1 MASSLLQT
9 SEKPAS
15 ARHHYKRNPPA
26 SVESAAFAR
35 RNGPL
40 SLAVWRR
47 GAGVT
52 FFYTLAAIYFTWPLA
67 MQFRTHT
74 IGHMD
79 PPFSAW
85 RLAWIARNLVQGG
98 TNLFDANIFWPSP
111 RTLAF
116 SDAMLVQGTLAV
128 PLTALGFTPLE
139 LANLLTLLAMV
150 LSGVAAYVLARRL
163 SGHIGAAL
171 LAGLVFAFSPYRLDH
186 LAHLELQWAFW
197 IPLAVWAWHRM
208 LDGGRWVDGMLCGVF
223 VLLQLLSSIYYGLF
237 LATTF
242 VVLGGITFVQRWR
255 TARGFPLSRPALA
268 GLVLGGVV
276 LGLGATEY
284 ARPYRLAESRVGERG
299 IEETRRYSAKW
310 SSFITTRPDN
320 RVYGPLTGEWDEEEK
335 RLHPGLTPVVLGAAA
350 FVPAIPPAAIAYG
363 ASLLFSADM
372 AMGMN
377 GRIFPLLRK
386 VIPQFRGLRAPARFG
401 VLVQLCVAVLA
412 ALGLAQLTRRWPR
425 MATPLVACALTLTV
439 VEYSA
444 RPLALMGMPTKAPP
458 IYKWLS
464 LQPKGIVTLELPVPR
479 PNALPEQDPYYQ
491 YNSIFHWQPLVNGYS
506 GHYFRPYIDLLEDM
520 KTYPSERAD
529 RAIQRSGAQLI
540 IVHRAFYPVGRYEP
554 LIEKMDANPKLQL
567 IKISDDM
574 LGEARAYLFL
584 PNYRAKGP
592 GAVGN

>member
-1 MASSLLQT
+1 MASSLRQT
-9 SEKPAS
+9 TEKPTS
-15 ARHHYKRNPPA
+15 TLHHYKRNPPA
-26 SVESAAFAR
+26 PVESRTPAGR
-35 RNGPL
+35 SGPL

-47 GAGVT
+47 AIGVV

-67 MQFRTHT
+67 VQFRTHT

-85 RLAWIARNLVQGG
+85 RLAWIARHLVHGG

-128 PLTALGFTPLE
+128 PLTALGFSPLE
-139 LANLLTLLAMV
+139 LANLLTLAAMV
-150 LSGVAAYVLARRL
+150 FSGVAAYVLARRL
-163 SGHIGAAL
+163 TGHTGAAL
-171 LAGLVFAFSPYRLDH
+171 LAGLVFAYAPYRLDH

-197 IPLAVWAWHRM
+197 IPLAFWAWHRT
-208 LDGGRWVDGMLCGVF
+208 LDGGRWVDGTLCGVF

-242 VVLGGITFVQRWR
+242 GVLGGITLALRWR
-255 TARGFPLSRPALA
+255 AVRRFPLSRQAVA
-268 GLVLGGVV
+268 GLALGAAL
-276 LGLGATEY
+276 LGLGAAEY
-284 ARPYRLAESRVGERG
+284 GRPYRLAATRVGERG

-310 SSFITTRPDN
+310 SSFVTTRPDN
-320 RVYGPLTGEWDEEEK
+320 RLYGPLTGQWDEEEK
-335 RLHPGLTPVVLGAAA
+335 RLHPGVTPVVLATAA
-350 FVPAIPPAAIAYG
+350 FVPAVPPLAIAYG
-363 ASLLFSADM
+363 GALLVSADM

-377 GRIFPLLRK
+377 GQLFPALRK
-386 VIPQFRGLRAPARFG
+386 VVPQFRGLRAPARFG
-401 VLVQLCVAVLA
+401 VLVQLCVGVLA
-412 ALGLAQLTRRWPR
+412 ALGLAQLARRWPR
-425 MATPLVACALTLTV
+425 MGAPLVVGALALTI

-444 RPLALMGMPTKAPP
+444 RPLSLMGMSSKPPP

-479 PNALPEQDPYYQ
+479 PNALPEMDPYYQ

-506 GHYFRPYIDLLEDM
+506 GHYYRPYIDLLEDM
-520 KTYPSERAD
+520 KTFPSDRAD
-529 RAIQRSGAQLI
+529 RAIERSGAQLI

-554 LIEKMDANPKLQL
+554 LIEKLDANPKLQL